1 MRPDKSNESTVEMN
15 LSRELG
21 HETGS
26 ARVQVD
32 IAAQSHQ
39 GLARTTNEDHYL
51 VMRFGRA
58 LEPLQTSLPLSLVP
72 ARSQEVGYGLLVADG
87 VGGAV
92 AGEMAARLALS
103 TLLGLMLHTPDWILS
118 ETAEDT
124 QRVIE
129 RMADRYERVHARLRN
144 EGLADPKLA
153 GMCTTMTLA
162 VSLGHNAVIGHIG
175 DSRAYLFRAGRL
187 HQLTRDHTWAQAMV
201 DTGQLSQEEAA
212 RHPMRHVLIRSL
224 GGREH
229 KVHGD
234 FERALLVDGDQLL
247 LCTDGLTSMVDNDT
261 IVSVLSRAA
270 SSKEACQELVN
281 AALGKGGEDNV
292 TVTLARYHIP
302 E

>member
-1 MRPDKSNESTVEMN
+1 MAATKGDSLMRPDKSNESTVEMN

-51 VMRFGRA
+51 VMRFGRT

-124 QRVIE
+124 QLVIE
-129 RMADRYERVHARLRN
+129 RMADRYQRVHARLRN

-175 DSRAYLFRAGRL
+175 DSRAYLFRAGKL
-187 HQLTRDHTWAQAMV
+187 HQLTRDHTWARAMV

-224 GGREH
+224 GGA
-229 KVHGD
+229 
-234 FERALLVDGDQLL
+234 RAQRPRRL
-247 LCTDGLTSMVDNDT
+247 
-261 IVSVLSRAA
+261 
-270 SSKEACQELVN
+270 
-281 AALGKGGEDNV
+281 
-292 TVTLARYHIP
+292 
-302 E
+302 